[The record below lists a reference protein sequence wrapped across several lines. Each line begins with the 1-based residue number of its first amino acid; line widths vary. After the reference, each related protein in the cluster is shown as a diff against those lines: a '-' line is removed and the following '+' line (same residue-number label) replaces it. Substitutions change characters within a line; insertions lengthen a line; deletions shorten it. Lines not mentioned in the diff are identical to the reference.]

1 MNWKMYDQVQAMLGG
16 VGYNFLADVKKSLP
30 NPSQEAEIIINATQ
44 TSLNDLALLV
54 SKAMRSFVE
63 SEE

>member
-16 VGYNFLADVKKSLP
+16 VGYNFLAVVKKSLP